1 MIILN
6 CQKITIQAGYRT
18 LLSDFSFSFLKGKS
32 YAVVGKNG
40 LGKTSLLKILA
51 GISRPYQGEV
61 FCFEEML
68 FPKRQIQHEHTSFF
82 LSNTPSL
89 LLDHTVMQNL
99 MFFVQSFCLDISH
112 TPGEFII
119 SQGLSRGAVNKSDAH
134 ISKYARRPSCSGN
147 EELGPVGQQI
157 LKKVGLEKHI
167 HQSARSLSTGQKRR
181 LTLAGIF
188 AVKPAIL
195 IADEPTN
202 GLDDEGQ
209 DLFLS
214 LLKEMQKEHQ
224 TTSIIATHDPTLIHQ
239 CDEVIPLAN
248 FIPHSSR
255 ARVGPLFL

>member
-99 MFFVQSFCLDISH
+99 MFFVQSFCLNISH
-112 TPGEFII
+112 TPGEFVI

-134 ISKYARRPSCSGN
+134 ISKYVRRPSC
-147 EELGPVGQQI
+147 
-157 LKKVGLEKHI
+157 
-167 HQSARSLSTGQKRR
+167 QSARSLSTGQKRR

-255 ARVGPLFL
+255 AHVGPLFL